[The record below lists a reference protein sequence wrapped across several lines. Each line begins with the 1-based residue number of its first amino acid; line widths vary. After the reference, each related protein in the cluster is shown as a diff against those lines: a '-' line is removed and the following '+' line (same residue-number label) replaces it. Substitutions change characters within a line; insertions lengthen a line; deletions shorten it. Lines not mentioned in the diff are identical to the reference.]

1 MSFQITATTRSLSL
15 LALLP
20 IAVAACSAHRGTAAP
35 VPASVLRNPK
45 DPYWS
50 QQAPEKFKV
59 KFETTKGDFILEVV
73 REMAPHG
80 VDRFY
85 NLVRAHFYDDSRFF
99 RVRENWIAM
108 FGIPGNPAIG
118 TLWQNETIPDDP
130 PKGTG
135 VRGTINFAKTG
146 PNTRTTQL
154 SINLVDNSARLD
166 RAGFG
171 YIGSVI
177 SGMEVVDKLYNG
189 YGETAGGAQGPGR
202 QGRLF
207 SEGNAYLDKEFPKL
221 DKIIRMSVVR

>member
-1 MSFQITATTRSLSL
+1 MPPRRAL
-15 LALLP
+15 LALAL
-20 IAVAACSAHRGTAAP
+20 AAAGCSRPGARTAP
-35 VPASVLRNPK
+35 VPANVLTNPK

-50 QQAPEKFKV
+50 QQAPAKFHV
-59 KFETTKGDFILEVV
+59 QFETTKGSFVLEVM

-85 NLVRAHFYDDSRFF
+85 NLVRAKFYDDSRFF

-108 FGIPGNPAIG
+108 FGIPGDPVIG

-177 SGMEVVDKLYNG
+177 SGMDVVDRLYNG

-207 SEGNAYLDKEFPKL
+207 GEGNAYLDKEFPKL
-221 DKIIRMSVVR
+221 DKIIRVFVVP